1 MTASLAVL
9 ILNYK
14 RPQNIGRLVRAAR
27 EALPDAPIFIF
38 DQSERRDFC
47 ERKDIPWS
55 DVWVQSAEVNQ
66 GAGARLMLASSLP
79 FDLFISIDDDTLLTA
94 RQIGR
99 LAELLQGEPDR
110 AHGVWG
116 QRLEWNGDEVTFRNA
131 MHRID
136 GAVSTLN
143 QAYAFS
149 RTQAV
154 AALALAARLGFPS
167 WRDVGNI
174 DDFLLSCASP
184 KPPLCHDLGDI
195 ALCPTCDEPG
205 IALWRS
211 EGFLERRIDV
221 ARKLMAA
228 QAIAVFS
235 PLVYEHRDEHPP
247 TPDAG
252 PS

>member
-1 MTASLAVL
+1 MTASLAVI

-14 RPQNIGRLVRAAR
+14 RPQNIGGLVGAAR

-38 DQSERRDFC
+38 DQSERRDFR
-47 ERKDIPWS
+47 EREDIPWS
-55 DVWVQSAEVNQ
+55 EVWVQSAEINQ
-66 GAGARLMLASSLP
+66 GAGAQLMLACSLP

-94 RQIGR
+94 SQIRR
-99 LAELLQGEPDR
+99 LAELLQDEPDR

-116 QRLEWNGDEVTFRNA
+116 QRLEWNGGEVTFRNA

-149 RTQAV
+149 RVQAV

-211 EGFLERRIDV
+211 EGFLERRIDI

-228 QAIAVFS
+228 QTIAVFS
-235 PLVYEHRDEHPP
+235 PLVYESHDEHPP
-247 TPDAG
+247 SVGVG